1 MLTKKYFVLRLFVTM
16 FLSFCIGGCI
26 ILVLKA
32 FHHSNWFAF
41 LGGFFGITLFCTQ
54 VFIRKLFH
62 GNAGNQHNN
71 HPFHALFQIPSS
83 MTYLATYIYIPL
95 FGLLGLGAGV
105 SLYFLTD
112 EHPTIALLNAFLV
125 LLILYSFW
133 VILLSMFTI
142 FVIRKKRVSQ

>member
-1 MLTKKYFVLRLFVTM
+1 
-16 FLSFCIGGCI
+16 
-26 ILVLKA
+26 
-32 FHHSNWFAF
+32 
-41 LGGFFGITLFCTQ
+41 
-54 VFIRKLFH
+54 
-62 GNAGNQHNN
+62 
-71 HPFHALFQIPSS
+71 